1 MIKKIK
7 KTISLVICLFC
18 ILCSST
24 THAFTYSEVFL
35 CAKKFPS
42 GPSWTWD
49 VQDIFPYWL
58 HFGDKGELIVWN
70 DGYQWSSEDVKH
82 YDHLYNQVGRKTLLK
97 IKSKV
102 DSIVK
107 FDMIDVSTGWKKT
120 VIFDRSDLTYLS
132 KNTTPNTNY
141 PTLYGTCVRRVP
153 D

>member
-1 MIKKIK
+1 MAKIFRK
-7 KTISLVICLFC
+7 STSMTVCLFFMM
-18 ILCSST
+18 LSSIA
-24 THAFTYSEVFL
+24 HAFTYSEVYL

-49 VQDIFPYWL
+49 TADIFPYWL

-70 DGYQWSSEDVKH
+70 DGYQWSSEGVKN
-82 YDHLYNQVGRKTLLK
+82 YDNLYNQVGRKTLLK
-97 IKSKV
+97 IKSRL
-102 DSIVK
+102 DSVIK

-141 PTLYGTCVRRVP
+141 PTLYGTCVREFP
-153 D
+153 N